1 MSPLSNARLLP
12 NHAMAT
18 QLDPTSSATALTE
31 FKLFPKLPTEL
42 RLKVF
47 EYAIPTSKK
56 GEKRVIRVIPF
67 MEGSLPYDFK
77 VTFKILKKSGEGQVR
92 GTLTSTEIYDIG
104 LLRACKECRQA
115 FLKAFE
121 NCPSLSTIDGGII
134 RFHQDTYIYLQ
145 ELLSRF
151 TIFDGFVTAMRT
163 LGALN
168 SSSTTS
174 TSSPVFNG
182 IKRLAL
188 DGQSWELLWSCDL
201 HIHLIRLFEGLA
213 VDMVDADFPLH
224 DILGRSFRSEVLLQK
239 LRRDIDKCKEAF
251 GSNFRDF
258 RVENLE
264 LNCFYFGVKE
274 LSRWYM
280 IFRGRDNETGGFL
293 LGGAGSERYQ
303 ELHVY
308 DNNRPFGSLQAV
320 LQIALLCLS
329 CCSISCSDLSNLTCH
344 YYVMA
349 LKVLL
354 RIFITMM

>member
-1 MSPLSNARLLP
+1 
-12 NHAMAT
+12 MAN

-77 VTFKILKKSGEGQVR
+77 VTFKIQKRSGERRVR
-92 GTLTSTEIYDIG
+92 GTLTSTKIYDIG
-104 LLRACKECRQA
+104 LLGACKESRQV

-145 ELLSRF
+145 ELSSF
-151 TIFDGFVTAMRT
+151 TIVDGFVTAMRT
-163 LGALN
+163 LGALGALN

-174 TSSPVFNG
+174 TTSPVFNG

-188 DGQSWELLWSCDL
+188 DGQSWELAWSCGL
-201 HIHLIRLFEGLA
+201 PIHLFQLFEALA
-213 VDMVDADFPLH
+213 VDMVDADFPLY
-224 DILGRSFRSEVLLQK
+224 DILGRSFRSEFLLQK

-251 GSNFRDF
+251 GSNFKIP
-258 RVENLE
+258 E
-264 LNCFYFGVKE
+264 LKIW
-274 LSRWYM
+274 S
-280 IFRGRDNETGGFL
+280 
-293 LGGAGSERYQ
+293 
-303 ELHVY
+303 
-308 DNNRPFGSLQAV
+308 
-320 LQIALLCLS
+320 
-329 CCSISCSDLSNLTCH
+329 
-344 YYVMA
+344 
-349 LKVLL
+349 
-354 RIFITMM
+354 